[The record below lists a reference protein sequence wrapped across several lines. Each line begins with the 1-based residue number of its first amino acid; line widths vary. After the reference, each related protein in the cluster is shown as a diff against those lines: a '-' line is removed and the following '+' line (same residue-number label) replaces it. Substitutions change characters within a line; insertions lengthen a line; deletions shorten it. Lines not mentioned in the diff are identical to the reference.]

1 MLRIS
6 ITRPLVAVGLACAVY
21 APSVE
26 AQLQVVHENRFE
38 ITPFGGYQWGGSF
51 DTDPGT
57 LLGAGQLEIS
67 DAFGYGA
74 ILSFLAGHGSSV
86 ELTYLRQDA
95 NIEFKPATTAAKST
109 LGGFAVNYLQIGGL
123 YEFNY
128 DRQFRPF
135 INGSLGIGIFDPK
148 TEGIGSETRFSWS
161 VGTGAKYMFNSGRI
175 GLRGDLRLWITPVP
189 SGDYGTWCDFYG
201 CFVVEGTAWVTQGTA
216 SGGIIFAF

>member
-1 MLRIS
+1 M
-6 ITRPLVAVGLACAVY
+6 
-21 APSVE
+21 
-26 AQLQVVHENRFE
+26 
-38 ITPFGGYQWGGSF
+38 
-51 DTDPGT
+51 
-57 LLGAGQLEIS
+57 
-67 DAFGYGA
+67 
-74 ILSFLAGHGSSV
+74 
-86 ELTYLRQDA
+86 
-95 NIEFKPATTAAKST
+95 
-109 LGGFAVNYLQIGGL
+109 NYLQIGGL

-201 CFVVEGTAWVTQGTA
+201 CFVVEGTAWVGGAPPRRAGGAPVGRRGSPGPAALSRRVVRRAQRRVGVAPSATIVVHR
-216 SGGIIFAF
+216 SGGSDPTRGAPDG

>member
-1 MLRIS
+1 MGR
-6 ITRPLVAVGLACAVY
+6 LVRHG
-21 APSVE
+21 
-26 AQLQVVHENRFE
+26 
-38 ITPFGGYQWGGSF
+38 
-51 DTDPGT
+51 PGT